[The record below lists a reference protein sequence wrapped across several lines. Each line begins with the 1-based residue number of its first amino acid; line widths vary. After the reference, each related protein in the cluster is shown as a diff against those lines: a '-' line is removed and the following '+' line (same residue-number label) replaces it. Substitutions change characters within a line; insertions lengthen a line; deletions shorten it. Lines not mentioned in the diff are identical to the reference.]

1 MVFFNSLH
9 STMHT
14 AKPAKIALL
23 KLKGFSG
30 IVHRFSFF
38 TYLLH
43 NTWKNRSC
51 NIPLPPR
58 TGDYVRDASYVQQN
72 HPLFLPPPSCK
83 GMRLESVN
91 GNCWKRERRGKK

>member
-51 NIPLPPR
+51 NIPPPPLISLPPR
-58 TGDYVRDASYVQQN
+58 TSRKGDYVRDASYVQQN
-72 HPLFLPPPSCK
+72 HPPTFSFLHLPVKECGS
-83 GMRLESVN
+83 N
-91 GNCWKRERRGKK
+91 Q